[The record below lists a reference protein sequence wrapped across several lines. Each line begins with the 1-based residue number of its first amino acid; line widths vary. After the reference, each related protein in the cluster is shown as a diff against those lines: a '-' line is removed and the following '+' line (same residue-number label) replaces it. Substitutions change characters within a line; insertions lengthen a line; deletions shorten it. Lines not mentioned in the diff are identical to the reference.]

1 MLDIDPILLASIVLA
16 VGGALVI
23 VSALLTKL
31 GMRLGLPVGL
41 LFLAV
46 GMIAGEDGLGKFDF
60 NNYEA
65 AYALGTLALVL
76 ILYFGGYSTKFSTV
90 RHVLAPAGTLAT
102 FGVIGIALVMMLGAK
117 FLGMGNKEAFLLGAI
132 VSSTDAA
139 AVFASLRGVALRE
152 KVAATIEVESGMND
166 PVAVILTTIAI
177 GIFTDPIYQEKGFQ
191 LSMLG
196 YAGLS
201 IFKQISLGILFGL
214 GVGYLGAVLL
224 RFIRVPTPGLYP
236 VISVGVALLAYGAP
250 AMIEGSG
257 FLSVYL
263 AGLVMG
269 NSRIPHHGSLTRIH
283 DALSWIAQVGMFL
296 MLGLLVTP
304 SELKEVWYPGLM
316 LALFMAFV
324 ARPLIVTLILKPFGY
339 KANEIACV
347 AWLGL
352 RGAVPI
358 IIATTPLLLLA
369 SNEQLTDDM
378 RRMFNI
384 VFFMVI
390 VGGLMP
396 GATIKWAVKKLGL
409 MEEQIPEP
417 EIAIDLNAPRHLD
430 MYYHTVYIAPGSPAA
445 GKRIGDIL
453 LPATALAAMIFRGTR
468 VISARPD
475 TLIQAKDHVAVVCMR
490 TVTNEVQQAF
500 LHPGEPVKPTPSDDS
515 VAAPTT

>member
-1 MLDIDPILLASIVLA
+1 LLLDPVLLTSIILA
-16 VGGALVI
+16 VGGVLVV
-23 VSALLTKL
+23 VSAILTKI
-31 GMRLGLPVGL
+31 GMRMGLPVGL
-41 LFLAV
+41 LFLGV
-46 GMIAGEDGLGKFDF
+46 GMLAGEDGLGKFSFDD
-60 NNYEA
+60 YKLS
-65 AYALGTLALVL
+65 YAVGTLALVL

-102 FGVIGIALVMMLGAK
+102 FGVIGIAGVMMLGAK
-117 FLGMGNKEAFLLGAI
+117 LMGMGTSEAILLGAI

-139 AVFASLRGVALRE
+139 AVFSSLRGVALRE

-177 GIFTDPIYQEKGFQ
+177 GIFTDPVFQEKGFQ
-191 LSMLG
+191 GIMVVHAALDILQQIGLG
-196 YAGLS
+196 VV
-201 IFKQISLGILFGL
+201 FGL

-236 VISVGVALLAYGAP
+236 VISFGIALLAYGAP
-250 AMIEGSG
+250 ALINGSG

-304 SELKEVWYPGLM
+304 SELKQVWYPGLM
-316 LALFMAFV
+316 LALFMAFI
-324 ARPLIVTLILKPFGY
+324 ARPLVVACILKPFGY
-339 KANEIACV
+339 KASEIACV

-358 IIATTPLLLLA
+358 IIATTPLLLLS
-369 SNEQLTDDM
+369 SNKQLTAEM
-378 RRMFNI
+378 EKMFNT

-390 VGGLMP
+390 VGGLIP

-430 MYYHTVYIAPGSPAA
+430 MYYLTVYIPHGAPAA
-445 GKRIGDIL
+445 SRRISDIL
-453 LPATALAAMIFRGTR
+453 LPATAHAAMIFRGTR
-468 VISARPD
+468 VISAKPE
-475 TLIQAKDHVAVVCMR
+475 TLIQAGDHVAVVCMR
-490 TVTNEVQQAF
+490 TVTTEVQQAF
-500 LHPGEPVKPTPSDDS
+500 LHPGEFIEARSADT
-515 VAAPTT
+515 

>member
-1 MLDIDPILLASIVLA
+1 VPNIDPIFLASIILA

-23 VSALLTKL
+23 VSALLSKI
-31 GMRLGLPVGL
+31 GMRLGLPIGL

-46 GMIAGEDGLGKFDF
+46 GMVAGEDGLGKFDF
-60 NNYEA
+60 SDYQA
-65 AYALGTLALVL
+65 AYFLGTLSLVL

-102 FGVIGIALVMMLGAK
+102 VGVLGVALVMMLCAK
-117 FLGMGNKEAFLLGAI
+117 FLGMGTKEAFLLGAI

-177 GIFTDPIYQEKGFQ
+177 GIFIDPEFQESGFG
-191 LSMLG
+191 LSMLAS
-196 YAGLS
+196 AGLN
-201 IFKQISLGILFGL
+201 IFQQLALGVLFGL
-214 GVGYLGAVLL
+214 GIGYLGAVLL

-250 AMIEGSG
+250 AMINGSG

-304 SELKEVWYPGLM
+304 SELKQVWYPGLM

-324 ARPLIVTLILKPFGY
+324 ARPLVVTCILKPFGY
-339 KANEIACV
+339 KASEIACV

-358 IIATTPLLLLA
+358 IIATTPMFLLDT
-369 SNEQLTDDM
+369 NKQLDADM
-378 RRMFNI
+378 LKMFNI

-409 MEEQIPEP
+409 MEDQPPEP
-417 EIAIDLNAPRHLD
+417 EISIDLNAPRHLD
-430 MYYHTVYIAPGSPAA
+430 MYYHTVYISPDSPAA
-445 GKRIGDIL
+445 GKRVGDIL
-453 LPATALAAMIFRGTR
+453 LPATAHAAMIFRGTR

-475 TLIQAKDHVAVVCMR
+475 TLIQGKDHVAVVCMR
-490 TVTNEVQQAF
+490 TVTTEVQQAF
-500 LHPGEPVKPTPSDDS
+500 AHPGEPPAPKPAPIPDS
-515 VAAPTT
+515 PI